1 MVKSRR
7 SILANSA
14 LTECRLCMICIKS
27 AQMTYTF
34 FMPDAE
40 QNKPAGALPEEWQN
54 EIASAEETRFEL
66 QDASPEEKAQL
77 HSAGISLLER
87 VACLSVAERVKAAL
101 MGTREERMLLI
112 RDRNRLVQRAVL
124 QSPRT
129 DDRDAEQMAGM
140 HNVGE
145 DALRLI
151 AAERRFRKHLPV
163 LRNLA
168 RNPHTPLIVA
178 LEIQKLLPAPELEKL
193 ARDRNISEPVRRAAR
208 QEAQRR
214 AGH

>member
-1 MVKSRR
+1 MVQFAGQNASWVKQFAECIYFMSR
-7 SILANSA
+7 SEDS
-14 LTECRLCMICIKS
+14 
-27 AQMTYTF
+27 QMSSENIVPGQETGV
-34 FMPDAE
+34 A
-40 QNKPAGALPEEWQN
+40 ALPAEWRR
-54 EIASAEETRFEL
+54 EVAAAGEAKFDLHEP
-66 QDASPEEKAQL
+66 SPEETVQMQ
-77 HSAGISLLER
+77 SAGVGLLER
-87 VACLSVAERVKAAL
+87 VARMNVAERVKAAL
-101 MGTREERMLLI
+101 LGTREERMLLI

-129 DDRDAEQMAGM
+129 DDRDAAQMAGM

-145 DALRLI
+145 EALRLL
-151 AAERRFRKHLPV
+151 ASERRFRKHLPV

-168 RNPHTPLIVA
+168 RNPHTPLTVA

-193 ARDRNISEPVRRAAR
+193 ARDRNLSEPVRRAAR

>member
-1 MVKSRR
+1 
-7 SILANSA
+7 
-14 LTECRLCMICIKS
+14 
-27 AQMTYTF
+27 MTDQLH
-34 FMPDAE
+34 MPDARKDE
-40 QNKPAGALPEEWQN
+40 SAVALPAEWQS
-54 EIASAEETRFEL
+54 EISVAGESRFEL
-66 QDASPEEKAQL
+66 RQPSPEETARLQ
-77 HSAGISLLER
+77 SAGTGLLER
-87 VACLSVAERVKAAL
+87 VARMSVAERVKAAL

-129 DDRDAEQMAGM
+129 DDRDAAQMAGM
-140 HNVGE
+140 HNAGE
-145 DALRLI
+145 EALRLI

-168 RNPHTPLIVA
+168 RNPHTPLMVA
-178 LEIQKLLPAPELEKL
+178 LEIQKLLPAMDLEKL
-193 ARDRNISEPVRRAAR
+193 ARDRNLSEPVRRAAR